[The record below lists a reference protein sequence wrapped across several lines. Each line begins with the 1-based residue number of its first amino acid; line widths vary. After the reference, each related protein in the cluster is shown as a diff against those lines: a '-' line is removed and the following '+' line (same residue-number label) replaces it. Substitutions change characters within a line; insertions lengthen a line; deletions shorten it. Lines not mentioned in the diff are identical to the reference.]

1 MVGAGF
7 VAFPN
12 SFQCACSPLAHQ
24 RVCCMMT
31 LFCLAALTM
40 TVMLVAFVCRP
51 CGFISLSLTPPLHFV
66 ARWAEAGGG
75 GGFFWSC
82 FGWRRHGQL
91 ALGGVV
97 LWGPFCSIS
106 RGREGGS
113 KEGGEG
119 GKRRGGLPFQ
129 RGVFFSF
136 FLSFFFFSF
145 LVFFLHHLAFVWP
158 DVSFLPAFQ
167 LPFFPPLSL
176 LFFLLP
182 CGCCCCCFL
191 WPWWLLLW

>member
-75 GGFFWSC
+75 GGFFGLVLVGADMGSLLWAGWC
-82 FGWRRHGQL
+82 FG
-91 ALGGVV
+91 ALFV
-97 LWGPFCSIS
+97 LS
-106 RGREGGS
+106 RGGEREEARREERGEREEEACLSKGG
-113 KEGGEG
+113 
-119 GKRRGGLPFQ
+119 
-129 RGVFFSF
+129 FS
-136 FLSFFFFSF
+136 FLSFFLFSSFPF
-145 LVFFLHHLAFVWP
+145 L
-158 DVSFLPAFQ
+158 SFSCTTLR
-167 LPFFPPLSL
+167 L
-176 LFFLLP
+176 
-182 CGCCCCCFL
+182 CGRM
-191 WPWWLLLW
+191 